1 MSAALAIDRPRID
14 AEAVKTAVAAR
25 GGLQRLAE
33 DLGLDVK
40 GRTLR
45 CPNAEAH
52 AHGDKR
58 PSASI
63 GADSWRCHACG
74 AGGDALELLRVARTM
89 TFPEALEALADLVG
103 LVPDLS
109 QAGKHARTMRPAP
122 RLVEAPKAPAVPDG
136 AAELLRAVWRLV
148 APMPLTSEA
157 EAYLRGRAIEPWA
170 VHETGARDWWPVR
183 HELRELLR
191 GASSEV
197 KRAAGFYGEPDT
209 PGGAPKPWPTMVD
222 LVKSNP
228 RVRGLFVP
236 AFLPG
241 DSEAPVGWRW
251 RTFDRNASFKASSMY
266 GGRASVLGLELPT
279 SARFPGARTGL
290 LRPAAGHEL
299 VVVAE
304 GEPDWWTLAGALG
317 PDAGLVTLTA
327 KSAGWPA
334 WATPHLDRAE
344 AVVVVT
350 HAPKPKAEGAAAP
363 ADTVVD
369 SLFVALASRRGA
381 DAARRVLRVLRQ
393 DEKTDWNDLAQSGR
407 LAERLEKLRPM
418 LDETMAGVLRRI
430 DERERAG

>member
-1 MSAALAIDRPRID
+1 MSAAMAIDRPRID

-74 AGGDALELLRVARTM
+74 AGGDALELLRVARAL
-89 TFPEALEALADLVG
+89 TFPEALAELADLVG
-103 LVPDLS
+103 LEPDLS
-109 QAGKHARTMRPAP
+109 RAGKHARTMRPAP

-197 KRAAGFYGEPDT
+197 KRAAGFYGEPED
-209 PGGAPKPWPTMVD
+209 GRPKPWWPVAA
-222 LVKSNP
+222 LVTDDA
-228 RVRGLFVP
+228 RGRGLFVP
-236 AFLPG
+236 VFLPG
-241 DSEAPVGWRW
+241 DSETPAGWRW
-251 RTFDRNASFKASSMY
+251 RTVDRGARIKALSMPGATPLPY
-266 GGRASVLGLELPT
+266 GLELPT
-279 SARFPGARTGL
+279 SARFHGARTGL
-290 LRPAAGHEL
+290 LRPAVGHEL

-381 DAARRVLRVLRQ
+381 ESTRRALRVLRQ
-393 DEKTDWNDLAQSGR
+393 DETADWNDLAQSGR
-407 LAERLEKLRPM
+407 LSERLEKLRPM
-418 LDETMAGVLRRI
+418 LDATMTGVLRRI
-430 DERERAG
+430 EERERAA